1 MHITFSSLDNHS
13 IGESE
18 KLCKTILFYNFD
30 SMVSPTNNKYNF
42 PQRRRGGATPKT
54 PPLDLLLPL

>member
-18 KLCKTILFYNFD
+18 KLCKTILFYYFYGE
-30 SMVSPTNNKYNF
+30 SNK
-42 PQRRRGGATPKT
+42 
-54 PPLDLLLPL
+54 